1 MKCEVWNIVKE
12 SGLARIR
19 DIYEKYADTETIP
32 YAKGTSLEEICN
44 RVIPDR
50 EGMWVNP
57 LFWVKSVHKSNLGR
71 MELCRAIK
79 RYIETEI
86 SAAYPID
93 VLSIISGLENGMIS
107 VYFLIRVYNLSGN
120 TMPYFDGLYE
130 YIGEEGDK
138 YKKKDF
144 RSVIRESIP
153 VELDSAEKKEKI
165 RKQQEYYRNA
175 TSEMPFLNSIS
186 EYTLTEG
193 TRNTENPPIYDLMSR
208 EREVQTIA
216 TYERFTEIFQQIMRY
231 INGSERDSYFSV
243 IRGQS
248 SESEFLTMIEA
259 YIMRIY
265 VTPGHLRME
274 DLYILLEKLRKTMF
288 KLYIIQDL
296 IDDPDITDIKIT
308 APDSIRVRI
317 DGKAYLSNISFIDD
331 EDYFRFIRAL
341 AIKNRIDLKVPT
353 QTFTEERDENYI
365 LRFSITAQYITPAY
379 PIIHVRKVPRKKLMA
394 PDLIRMGFF
403 DEKIRDYLL
412 DCGKRSRGVVFAGPP
427 GSGKTVAL
435 NWFLEDAY
443 EDSAEILVIQENDEL
458 FCNRK
463 GVMFEHV
470 VNNPAEGE
478 QKCTLEQLGQMALVA
493 GANVFVIG
501 EAKGAEICSA
511 ITLSNSGC
519 RTAITIH
526 SPSSTETIDKM
537 ADLALRGYAQSY
549 EQAVR
554 MLKSFQTIVYL
565 QDFKVQEITEIEGYD
580 EEKKTMK
587 YRYIYRRTQ

>member
-1 MKCEVWNIVKE
+1 MKCVEAQITKE
-12 SGLARIR
+12 SGLNKLKPFY
-19 DIYEKYADTETIP
+19 DLYAGTEIIP
-32 YAKGTSLEEICN
+32 YAKGTALTELCN
-44 RVIPDR
+44 RVMPDK
-50 EGMWVNP
+50 EGPWANP
-57 LFWVKSVHKSNLGR
+57 LFWIKSTHKSSLGR
-71 MELCRAIK
+71 LELCRTIN
-79 RYIETEI
+79 RYLETEVGSI
-86 SAAYPID
+86 YPID
-93 VLSIISGLENGMIS
+93 ILSIISGLEDGMIS
-107 VYFLIRVYNLSGN
+107 VYFLVRVYHLTGG
-120 TMPYFDGLYE
+120 TKPYFDGLYD
-130 YIGEEGDK
+130 YIGEQYVQEERK
-138 YKKKDF
+138 NFRAILSEEQEEYEETEERIEKLKAQEEIYK
-144 RSVIRESIP
+144 
-153 VELDSAEKKEKI
+153 
-165 RKQQEYYRNA
+165 NA
-175 TSEMPFLNSIS
+175 TEEEPFLNMVT
-186 EYTLTEG
+186 EYTPQSKPRSTVK
-193 TRNTENPPIYDLMSR
+193 PPIYDLASK
-208 EREVQTIA
+208 EREIQTIA
-216 TYERFTEIFQQIMRY
+216 TYEEFTEIFQQCMRY
-231 INGSERDSYFSV
+231 VNGTERDSYFAV
-243 IRGQS
+243 IRGQAG
-248 SESEFLTMIEA
+248 ETEFLNMLES
-259 YIMRIY
+259 YIIRTY
-265 VTPGHLRME
+265 VTPGYLRME
-274 DLYILLEKLRKTMF
+274 DVHILREKLHKSMF
-288 KLYIIQDL
+288 QLYIIQDL

-331 EDYFRFIRAL
+331 EDYLRFIRAI
-341 AIKNRIDLKVPT
+341 AIKNRIDLKVPS

-365 LRFSITAQYITPAY
+365 LRFSITAQYITPDY
-379 PIIHVRKVPRKKLMA
+379 PIIHVRKVPRKKLMSD
-394 PDLIRMGFF
+394 DLIRMGFF

-412 DCGKRSRGVVFAGPP
+412 DCGTKSRGIVFAGPP

-470 VNNPAEGE
+470 VNNPSEGE
-478 QKCTLEQLGQMALVA
+478 QKCSLEQLGQMALVA

-580 EEKKTMK
+580 EERKQIK
-587 YRYIYRRTQ
+587 YRYIYRRR